1 MGTIYGHAR
10 CSTSEIRQDVKRQ
23 VNELLFKYDIA
34 KYNMFFEYESGA
46 KEDSK
51 QFNKMLKQ
59 LN

>member
-1 MGTIYGHAR
+1 MGTIYGYAR